1 MNWLQSM
8 YGAHILDYRQDER
21 EQYITLSNK
30 LISEEYDKLKLI
42 NKKKKKQGSFLVTPP
57 IDNHINTASYYIGF
71 IYYNIWMEKYFQSSG
86 VTINHHSSELPSYNP
101 LQRTCSTIFISFSI
115 NK

>member
-30 LISEEYDKLKLI
+30 LISEEYDKLGLI
-42 NKKKKKQGSFLVTPP
+42 KKNKERSFLVTPS
-57 IDNHINTASYYIGF
+57 IDNHTNTSTYYLGE
-71 IYYNIWMEKYFQSSG
+71 IYYHIWMQKYFQSSG
-86 VTINHHSSELPSYNP
+86 VTINHHSCELPSYNP
-101 LQRTCSTIFISFSI
+101 LQRMPSTIFISFSI
-115 NK
+115 EK